1 MPVETH
7 RFVYIVVNAHRYREK
22 RNSATGK
29 HLSDEN
35 NNLLCISKLK
45 KKKKK
50 KTSTM
55 LATDKVLQNNLLVTF
70 LFHMTVI
77 SLIYDRNAKYL

>member
-35 NNLLCISKLK
+35 NNLCISKL

>member
-7 RFVYIVVNAHRYREK
+7 RFVYIVVNAHRDREK

-35 NNLLCISKLK
+35 NNNLLCISKLK
-45 KKKKK
+45 KKKDLHDV
-50 KTSTM
+50 S
-55 LATDKVLQNNLLVTF
+55 D
-70 LFHMTVI
+70 
-77 SLIYDRNAKYL
+77 

>member
-7 RFVYIVVNAHRYREK
+7 RFVYIVVDAHRYREK

-35 NNLLCISKLK
+35 NNNLLCISK
-45 KKKKK
+45 
-50 KTSTM
+50 
-55 LATDKVLQNNLLVTF
+55 
-70 LFHMTVI
+70 I
-77 SLIYDRNAKYL
+77 